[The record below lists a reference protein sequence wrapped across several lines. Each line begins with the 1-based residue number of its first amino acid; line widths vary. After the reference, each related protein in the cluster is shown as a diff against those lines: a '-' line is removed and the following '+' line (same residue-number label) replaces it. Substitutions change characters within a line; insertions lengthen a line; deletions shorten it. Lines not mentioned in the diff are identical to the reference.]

1 MSEPTEST
9 IITTRNELSWIINIK
24 PKINNRMFKSSIKDA
39 ITEDVKHINENP
51 MVTSSEINF
60 TIKEIKTK
68 LEQSSL

>member
-1 MSEPTEST
+1 MSEPVEST

-51 MVTSSEINF
+51 MVTSS
-60 TIKEIKTK
+60 
-68 LEQSSL
+68 